1 MNLFSLYIK
10 FSENKNVKYFIYLFF
25 LLFFLIGISI
35 FRDYGISTDELFQ
48 RASGYYWYVSIVN
61 ELGINNEYINL
72 LKDKFMKMESSAH
85 LASGKSIY
93 YGVFFDLFSVL
104 IEEIFKI
111 KSSYDAYYL
120 KHFLTFAF
128 FFLSSIL
135 FYKIIKSRFKN
146 KIFAIFLTFFFI
158 MSPRIFA
165 ESFYNGKD
173 IVFMSLSVISVYY
186 ALKYLKKQ
194 SINNIIFFS
203 LFAALSTQIRI
214 MGIFLFFLFLL
225 FWFLQSLEEEKFFKK
240 NLSHLIGL
248 IFFYFLFLYC
258 LWPYLWGSPFENFFK
273 TFKIF
278 SNYSWGSYVYYFGEY
293 IKANNVP
300 WHYIPVW
307 IFITTPI
314 MYLIVFFLGLI
325 KTSTTFFK
333 NFLNISEDNKKRLW
347 LNVNEK
353 KDLFL
358 LLYLLLPI
366 FIVILL
372 NSTLYSGWR
381 HLYFIYPGIIYFI
394 AVGIEFIF
402 KSKIKN
408 NYKSLFILFL
418 LVGLTYNLTNLIKLH
433 PYQNIYFNSMIEK
446 KANKLFPIDY
456 WGLANL
462 EALKFIINLDKEN
475 LKTIRTASFTPLEI
489 SKKLIKFNKDNIQI
503 SGTEDMGQDYI
514 FTNFYYERNPRY
526 IEKYSIPKNYKKI
539 FSIKRGNIIINEIYE
554 KN

>member
-61 ELGINNEYINL
+61 ELGVNNEYINL

-93 YGVFFDLFSVL
+93 YGVFFDLFSVVM
-104 IEEIFKI
+104 EEIFKI

-120 KHFLTFAF
+120 KHFLTFLF

-135 FYKIIKSRFKN
+135 FYNLIKSRFEN
-146 KIFAIFLTFFFI
+146 KIFSIFLTLFFI

-165 ESFYNGKD
+165 ESYYNGKD

-186 ALKYLKKQ
+186 ALKYLEKQ
-194 SINNIIFFS
+194 SINNIIIFS

-214 MGIFLFFLFLL
+214 MGIFLFFLFLF
-225 FWFLQSLEEEKFFKK
+225 FWLLQSLEEEKFFKK
-240 NLSHLIGL
+240 NFLHLISL

-258 LWPYLWGSPFENFFK
+258 FWPYLWGSPFENFFK
-273 TFKIF
+273 AFKIF

-293 IKANNVP
+293 IKASNVP

-325 KTSTTFFK
+325 KTSIIFSIS
-333 NFLNISEDNKKRLW
+333 FLNISENNKKRLW
-347 LNVNEK
+347 QNVNEK

-358 LLYLLLPI
+358 LLYLILPI
-366 FIVILL
+366 FIVIFL
-372 NSTLYSGWR
+372 NSTLYGGWR

-394 AVGIEFIF
+394 AVGVDFF
-402 KSKIKN
+402 LKSKIKK
-408 NYKSLFILFL
+408 NYKSLFIFFL
-418 LVGLTYNLTNLIKLH
+418 LAGLTYNLVNLIK
-433 PYQNIYFNSMIEK
+433 F
-446 KANKLFPIDY
+446 
-456 WGLANL
+456 
-462 EALKFIINLDKEN
+462 
-475 LKTIRTASFTPLEI
+475 
-489 SKKLIKFNKDNIQI
+489 DN
-503 SGTEDMGQDYI
+503 
-514 FTNFYYERNPRY
+514 
-526 IEKYSIPKNYKKI
+526 
-539 FSIKRGNIIINEIYE
+539 
-554 KN
+554 

>member
-10 FSENKNVKYFIYLFF
+10 SSENKNVKYLIYLFF

-61 ELGINNEYINL
+61 ELGVNNEYINL

-93 YGVFFDLFSVL
+93 YGVFFDLFSVVV
-104 IEEIFKI
+104 EEIFKI

-135 FYKIIKSRFKN
+135 FYNLIKSRFKN
-146 KIFAIFLTFFFI
+146 KIFSIVLTLFFI

-165 ESFYNGKD
+165 ESYYNGKD

-186 ALKYLKKQ
+186 ALKYLEKQ
-194 SINNIIFFS
+194 SINNIIIFS

-214 MGIFLFFLFLL
+214 MGIFLFFLFLF
-225 FWFLQSLEEEKFFKK
+225 FWLLQSLEEEKFFKK
-240 NLSHLIGL
+240 NFLHLISL

-258 LWPYLWGSPFENFFK
+258 FWPYLWGSPFENFFK
-273 TFKIF
+273 AFKIF

-293 IKANNVP
+293 IKASNVP

-325 KTSTTFFK
+325 KTLIIFSIS
-333 NFLNISEDNKKRLW
+333 FLNISENNKKRLW
-347 LNVNEK
+347 QNVNEK

-358 LLYLLLPI
+358 LLYLILPI
-366 FIVILL
+366 FIVIFL
-372 NSTLYSGWR
+372 NSTLYGGWR

-394 AVGIEFIF
+394 AVGVDFIL
-402 KSKIKN
+402 KSKIKK
-408 NYKSLFILFL
+408 NYKSLFIFFL
-418 LVGLTYNLTNLIKLH
+418 LAGLIYNLVNLIKLH
-433 PYQNIYFNSMIEK
+433 PYQNIYFNAMIEK

-462 EALKFIINLDKEN
+462 EALQFVVNLDKEN
-475 LKTIRTASFTPLEI
+475 LKTIRPASFTPLDF
-489 SKKLIKFNKDNIQI
+489 SRKLIKLNKDNIQI
-503 SGTEDMGQDYI
+503 TGTEDLDQDYI
-514 FTNFYYERNPRY
+514 FTNFYYERDPRY
-526 IEKYSIPKNYKKI
+526 TDKYLIPNNYKKI
-539 FSIKRGNIIINEIYE
+539 FSIKRGHIIINEIYK

>member
-61 ELGINNEYINL
+61 ELGVNNEYINL

-93 YGVFFDLFSVL
+93 YGVFFDLFSVVM
-104 IEEIFKI
+104 EEIFKI

-120 KHFLTFAF
+120 KHFLTFVF

-135 FYKIIKSRFKN
+135 FYNLIKSRFEN
-146 KIFAIFLTFFFI
+146 KIFSIFLTLFFI

-165 ESFYNGKD
+165 ESYYNGKD

-186 ALKYLKKQ
+186 ALKYLEKQ
-194 SINNIIFFS
+194 SINNIIIFS

-214 MGIFLFFLFLL
+214 MGIFLFFLFLF
-225 FWFLQSLEEEKFFKK
+225 FWLLQSLEEEKFFKK
-240 NLSHLIGL
+240 NFLHLISL

-258 LWPYLWGSPFENFFK
+258 FWPYLWGSPFENFFK
-273 TFKIF
+273 AFKIF

-293 IKANNVP
+293 IKASNVP

-325 KTSTTFFK
+325 KTSIIFSIS
-333 NFLNISEDNKKRLW
+333 FLNISENNKKRLW
-347 LNVNEK
+347 QNVNEK

-358 LLYLLLPI
+358 LLYLILPI
-366 FIVILL
+366 FIVIFL
-372 NSTLYSGWR
+372 NSTLYGGWR

-394 AVGIEFIF
+394 AVGVDFF
-402 KSKIKN
+402 LKSKIKK
-408 NYKSLFILFL
+408 NYKSLFIFFL
-418 LVGLTYNLTNLIKLH
+418 LAGLTYNLVNLIKLH
-433 PYQNIYFNSMIEK
+433 PYQNIYFNAIIEK

-462 EALKFIINLDKEN
+462 EALQFVINLDKEN
-475 LKTIRTASFTPLEI
+475 LKTIRPASFTPLDF
-489 SKKLIKFNKDNIQI
+489 SKKLIKLDKNNIQI
-503 SGTEDMGQDYI
+503 TGTEDLDQDYI
-514 FTNFYYERNPRY
+514 FTNFYYERDPRY
-526 IEKYSIPKNYKKI
+526 TDKYLIPKNYKKI
-539 FSIKRGNIIINEIYE
+539 FSIKRGHIIINEIYK